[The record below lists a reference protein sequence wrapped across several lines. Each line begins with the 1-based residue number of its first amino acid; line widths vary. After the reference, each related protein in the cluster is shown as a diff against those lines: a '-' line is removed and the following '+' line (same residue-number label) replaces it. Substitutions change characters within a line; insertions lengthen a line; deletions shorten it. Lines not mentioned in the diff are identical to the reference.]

1 MFLRGN
7 KLFGIVLLI
16 PLLASAQ
23 PGVEARLS
31 VSTGS
36 DAVPLNRT
44 TTFEVQLRW
53 AGELANLEFDRPETP
68 RVSNFEITGS
78 ASSNWVGL
86 KNGVNTS
93 IKTFE
98 YTLRPISLG
107 MGYVEALR
115 VDYTDNTTGER
126 HSLRTDRLGI
136 KIVEA
141 VREPEQAPLGMAMV
155 ATLALALVLA
165 VGIWLLQ
172 RYRKKQEQE
181 RLAAIPQKTLEEE
194 ALEELRNSVDLNAH
208 DAKEAFS
215 QITRIIRQYLSKRFQ
230 IQAQGVSSTEVLA
243 GYREAV
249 TDADLGMK
257 LEEILQTSELAKFS
271 GESGDPGRLA
281 RIFTLTESFL
291 KGNQSSATT
300 TATVH

>member
-1 MFLRGN
+1 MFLRGYN
-7 KLFGIVLLI
+7 LFGLVLLI
-16 PLLASAQ
+16 PVLASAQ
-23 PGVEARLS
+23 SGIEARLS
-31 VSTGS
+31 VKAGS

-68 RVSNFEITGS
+68 RVSNFEIAGS

-86 KNGVNTS
+86 QNGVNTS

-107 MGYVEALR
+107 MGYIEALR

-126 HSLRTDRLGI
+126 HSLHTDRVGI

-141 VREPEQAPLGMAMV
+141 VREPNQAPLGLAMLT
-155 ATLALALVLA
+155 TLTLMLVLSA
-165 VGIWLLQ
+165 GIWLLQ

-181 RLAAIPQKTLEEE
+181 RLAAIPHKTLEEE
-194 ALEELRNSVDLNAH
+194 ALEELRNTVDLNTL
-208 DAKEAFS
+208 DAKAAFS
-215 QITRIIRQYLSKRFQ
+215 QITKIIRQYLSQRFQ
-230 IQAQGVSSTEVLA
+230 IQAQGISSPEVLA

-249 TDADLGMK
+249 PDLDLGMK

-281 RIFTLTESFL
+281 RIFALTESFL
-291 KGNQSSATT
+291 KGNQNTATT
-300 TATVH
+300 TATVQ